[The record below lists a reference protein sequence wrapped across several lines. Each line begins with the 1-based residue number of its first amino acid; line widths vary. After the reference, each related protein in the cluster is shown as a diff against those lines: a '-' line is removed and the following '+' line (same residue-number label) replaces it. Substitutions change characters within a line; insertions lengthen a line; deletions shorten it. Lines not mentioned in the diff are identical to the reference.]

1 MTSSATRGS
10 NENHRGRRAERSA
23 RRARGTIFATALAAL
38 AMGATSC
45 AAIRSLT
52 SGNAA
57 GGSLIVD
64 GPLRVNGDLAV
75 GGSAV
80 VHGPVLARKLS
91 VGGSVIAS
99 LPRNET
105 PGTAPQVVEGSM
117 HVDGSINVNGPLT
130 VNGKLSV
137 GGSLITETGEMPDAY
152 TDLPPQ

>member
-1 MTSSATRGS
+1 MTSSATRVS
-10 NENHRGRRAERSA
+10 SENHRIRRAEPSA
-23 RRARGTIFATALAAL
+23 RRGRRTILAAVLAAL
-38 AMGATSC
+38 AICASSC
-45 AAIRSLT
+45 ATIRSLT

-64 GPLRVNGDLAV
+64 GPLRVDGDLTV

-117 HVDGSINVNGPLT
+117 RVGGSINVNGPLT

-137 GGSLITETGEMPDAY
+137 GGSLTTETGEMPDAY